1 MTEIV
6 LKLLQGGYDYSVP
19 SEYDKRDDTV
29 LQYVLARKQKLRS
42 DSRAA
47 IISILHE
54 NDSIKALTK
63 IMNPSPTFI
72 GALYVYNELKSI
84 VQESQ
89 TSNDT
94 KIF

>member
-6 LKLLQGGYDYSVP
+6 LKLLEGGYDYSVP

-29 LQYVLARKQKLRS
+29 LQYVLTRKQKLRS
-42 DSRAA
+42 DSRVA

-54 NDSIKALTK
+54 NSIKALVK
-63 IMNPSPTFI
+63 IMNPSTTFI

-84 VQESQ
+84 VQKSQ
-89 TSNDT
+89 TSDDT